1 MASDD
6 LGGAVRKVTRI
17 ALVIAAAQL
26 LSTTVSAH
34 DGHEHVPSLFESFEI
49 SQIITSVALI
59 VSAGLY
65 ITGTIRLWRSAG
77 RGHGISLGSAAAFS
91 GGWLSLVISLIGPF
105 HELSESLFSAH
116 MTQHEILM
124 LISAP
129 LIVLGRPQIAAV
141 WALPRSRRS
150 AVAAVINADQFD
162 TAWRFI
168 SGSFVAFLIHAAALW
183 IWHIPAL
190 FDATLESDWVHALQ
204 HASFFGTA
212 LLFWWAMIN
221 SSIDWKS
228 SFIGVLFLF
237 LTSLHSGI
245 LGALLTFTHQI
256 WYPVYLNSTGA
267 YGLTPLED
275 QQLGGL
281 IMWVPAGLVYIGA
294 GLTMFAR
301 LLSESEKRAVKNEQ
315 LMFSQTG
322 ATNL

>member
-1 MASDD
+1 M
-6 LGGAVRKVTRI
+6 RKVTRI
-17 ALVIAAAQL
+17 ALIIVATQL
-26 LSTTVSAH
+26 LATMISAH
-34 DGHEHVPSLFESFEI
+34 EGHEDGPSFLESIEI
-49 SQIITSVALI
+49 SQIITGLALLI
-59 VSAGLY
+59 SLSLY
-65 ITGTIRLWRSAG
+65 MTGTVRLWRSAG
-77 RGHGISLGSAAAFS
+77 RGHGISLGAAAAFS
-91 GGWLSLVISLIGPF
+91 AGWLSLVISLIGPF

-116 MTQHEILM
+116 MTQHEMLM

-141 WALPRSRRS
+141 WALPRARRS
-150 AVAAVINADQFD
+150 AVATVTNADLFVV
-162 TAWRFI
+162 AWRFI

-183 IWHIPAL
+183 IWHVPLL

-212 LLFWWAMIN
+212 LLFWWAIIN

-228 SFIGVLFLF
+228 SFVGVLFLF

-245 LGALLTFTHQI
+245 LGAFLTFTHQI
-256 WYPVYLNSTGA
+256 WYPVYLTSTSA

-294 GLTMFAR
+294 GLAMFAR
-301 LLSESEKRAVKNEQ
+301 LLSESEKRAIRNEQ